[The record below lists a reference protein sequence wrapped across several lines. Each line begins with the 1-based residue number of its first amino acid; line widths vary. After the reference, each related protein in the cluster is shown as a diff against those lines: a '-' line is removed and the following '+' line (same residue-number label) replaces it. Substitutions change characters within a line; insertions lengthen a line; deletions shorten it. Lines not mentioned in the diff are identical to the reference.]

1 MDRSLIGFT
10 RRASGGNRPGDDGDD
25 GLAILDPYLID
36 PESLVFDWADDPL
49 PLAFV
54 DLDSWKSARPS
65 LRLPPFPVIG
75 RGDPAHPAARLLDAV
90 IEGPVPGRI
99 LVEQVTRY
107 PNAAAAA
114 VQLLRSIEG
123 LPVERALTLESLCYG
138 MLQGSG
144 EHREWLEAGP
154 FASSRPPGRIVT
166 TRDGPV
172 LRVVIDRP
180 QFNAIDR
187 GLRDGLYE
195 AFSIAALDP
204 DIKRVELRSAARV
217 FSIGADLAEFGT
229 TRDRATAHRIRSLTL
244 PAHPLSQR
252 AEIVDVY
259 IQGACI
265 GAGLEMAAF
274 AGRIT
279 ASPHA
284 WFQLPEL
291 AMGLIPGAGGCF
303 SVSRR
308 IGRQR
313 AALMILSGRRINA
326 AIALRWGLI
335 DAIEDQSPIDPGGA
349 DGD

>member
-1 MDRSLIGFT
+1 M
-10 RRASGGNRPGDDGDD
+10 
-25 GLAILDPYLID
+25 AILDPYLID
-36 PESLVFDWADDPL
+36 PESLVFDWAGDAL

-54 DLDSWKSARPS
+54 DLDSWKSEPLS

-90 IEGPVPGRI
+90 IEGPMTAGSLI
-99 LVEQVTRY
+99 EQVTRH

-138 MLQGSG
+138 MLQGSE
-144 EHREWLEAGP
+144 EHRKWLEAGP
-154 FASSRPPGRIVT
+154 FVREPKPPGRIVT
-166 TRDGPV
+166 TRDGPL
-172 LRVVIDRP
+172 LRVVIDGP
-180 QFNAIDR
+180 QLNTIDR

-195 AFSIAALDP
+195 AFLIAALDP
-204 DIKRVELRSAARV
+204 DIKRVELRSTGRS

-229 TRDRATAHRIRSLTL
+229 TRDPATAHRIRSLTL

-252 AEIVDVY
+252 AGIVDVHV
-259 IQGACI
+259 QGACI
-265 GAGLEMAAF
+265 GAGLEIAAF

-279 ASPHA
+279 ASSHA

-291 AMGLIPGAGGCF
+291 AMGLIPGAGGCV

-335 DAIEDQSPIDPGGA
+335 DAIEDRPSVDPGGA
-349 DGD
+349 DSD